1 MQEVTTIKE
10 AMTRARQRMEKTVED
25 LRRELSHLRTG
36 RASVTL
42 LEGVRVDYYGAP
54 TPLNQI
60 AKVTTP
66 DATLIAVQPFDTSLL
81 DAIDKAVRAADLG
94 LNPTNDGKL
103 VRVPIPPLTE
113 ERRKELVKHL
123 HGVLENHRTA
133 ARNIRRDAKEAIQ
146 KLYKD
151 KKVSEDDE
159 RRGLDGLEKVTH
171 EFVEKLESMAKSKEK
186 EVMSV

>member
-10 AMTRARQRMEKTVED
+10 AMTRTRQRMEETVED

-42 LEGVRVDYYGAP
+42 LEGVRVDYYGVP

-66 DATLIAVQPFDTSLL
+66 DATLIAVQPFDVSLL
-81 DAIDKAVRAADLG
+81 DAIDKAIRAADLG

-113 ERRKELVKHL
+113 ERRKELVKHVRNL
-123 HGVLENHRTA
+123 GEDGKIA
-133 ARNIRRDAKEAIQ
+133 IRNIRRDANDQ
-146 KLYKD
+146 V
-151 KKVSEDDE
+151 KK
-159 RRGLDGLEKVTH
+159 LEKNKEISQDEEHAAQEQIQTETDARVKRID
-171 EFVEKLESMAKSKEK
+171 ELIKSKEQ
-186 EVMSV
+186 ELMTV